1 MGFLDQLKQLQELKS
16 KMDDV
21 KGRLDTITVS
31 EENQYVKITVNG
43 NRRVTAI
50 EIKQQPDTRELERQI
65 LSVLNEALIKSD
77 SVMQSEMKG
86 VMPNIPGL
94 GG

>member
-16 KMDDV
+16 KMDEV
-21 KGRLDTITVS
+21 KNRLDTITVT
-31 EENQYVKITVNG
+31 EENQYIKATVNG
-43 NRRVTAI
+43 NRKITAI
-50 EIKQQPDTRELERQI
+50 EIKQQINPKELEKQL
-65 LSVLNEALIKSD
+65 LSVLNEALVKSD

-94 GG
+94 G

>member
-21 KGRLDTITVS
+21 KSRLDTITVS
-31 EENQYVKITVNG
+31 EEDQYVKATVNG
-43 NRRVTAI
+43 NRKLTAI
-50 EIKQQPDTRELERQI
+50 EIKQQMDSKELESHLLTVI
-65 LSVLNEALIKSD
+65 NEALVKSD

-86 VMPNIPGL
+86 IMPNIPGL
-94 GG
+94 G

>member
-21 KGRLDTITVS
+21 KSRLDTITVS
-31 EENQYVKITVNG
+31 EENSYVKVTVNG
-43 NRRVTAI
+43 NRKITDIR
-50 EIKQQPDTRELERQI
+50 IKQQADSKEMEQHLV
-65 LSVLNEALIKSD
+65 SVVNEALAKSD
-77 SVMQSEMKG
+77 AVMQSEMKG

-94 GG
+94 G

>member
-21 KGRLDTITVS
+21 KTRLDSITVS
-31 EENQYVKITVNG
+31 EENQYLKVTVNG
-43 NRRVTAI
+43 NRKVTAI
-50 EIKQQPDTRELERQI
+50 EIKQQLDPRELERQL
-65 LSVLNEALIKSD
+65 LSSVNEALSKSEN
-77 SVMQSEMKG
+77 VMQSEMKG

-94 GG
+94 G

>member
-21 KGRLDTITVS
+21 KSRLDTITVS
-31 EENQYVKITVNG
+31 EENQYIKATVNG
-43 NRRVTAI
+43 NRKITAI
-50 EIKQQPDTRELERQI
+50 EIKQQLDPKELERQL
-65 LSVLNEALIKSD
+65 LSVINEALVKSD

-86 VMPNIPGL
+86 IMPNIPGL
-94 GG
+94 

>member
-21 KGRLDTITVS
+21 KSRLDTITVS
-31 EENQYVKITVNG
+31 EENQYIKATVNG
-43 NRRVTAI
+43 NRKITAI
-50 EIKQQPDTRELERQI
+50 EIKQQMNPKEMEKQL
-65 LSVLNEALIKSD
+65 LAVLNEALIKSD

-86 VMPNIPGL
+86 IMPSIPGL
-94 GG
+94 G

>member
-21 KGRLDTITVS
+21 KSRLDSITVS
-31 EENQYVKITVNG
+31 EENDFVKVTVNG
-43 NRRVTAI
+43 NRKVT
-50 EIKQQPDTRELERQI
+50 EVQIKQQTDQKALENH
-65 LSVLNEALIKSD
+65 LVSVLNDALTKSD

-86 VMPNIPGL
+86 IMPNIPGL
-94 GG
+94 G

>member
-21 KGRLDTITVS
+21 KNRLDMITVS
-31 EENQYVKITVNG
+31 EENQYVKATVNG
-43 NRRVTAI
+43 NRRITAI
-50 EIKQQPDTRELERQI
+50 EIKQSMDNRALEQQL
-65 LSVLNEALIKSD
+65 LSVLNDALLKSD

-94 GG
+94 G

>member
-21 KGRLDTITVS
+21 KSRLDTITVS
-31 EENQYVKITVNG
+31 EENQYVKATVNG
-43 NRRVTAI
+43 NRKITAI
-50 EIKQQPDTRELERQI
+50 EIRQQMDPKELECQL
-65 LSVLNEALIKSD
+65 LSVLNEALVKSD

-86 VMPNIPGL
+86 IMPNIPGL
-94 GG
+94 

>member
-1 MGFLDQLKQLQELKS
+1 MGFLDQLKQLQDLKS

-21 KGRLDTITVS
+21 KSRLDTITVS
-31 EENQYVKITVNG
+31 EENQYLKVTVSG
-43 NRRVTAI
+43 NRKVTVI
-50 EIKQQPDTRELERQI
+50 EIKQQIDSPELEKQLVSCI
-65 LSVLNEALIKSD
+65 NEALTKSD

-94 GG
+94 A

>member
-16 KMDDV
+16 KMDEV
-21 KGRLDTITVS
+21 KNRLDTITVT
-31 EENQYVKITVNG
+31 EENQYIKATVNG
-43 NRRVTAI
+43 NRKITAI
-50 EIKQQPDTRELERQI
+50 EIKQQIEPKELEKQL
-65 LSVLNEALIKSD
+65 LSVLNEALVKSD

-94 GG
+94 G

>member
-21 KGRLDTITVS
+21 KSRLDTITVS
-31 EENQYVKITVNG
+31 EENQYIKATVNG
-43 NRRVTAI
+43 NRKITAI
-50 EIKQQPDTRELERQI
+50 EIKQQMDPKELERQL
-65 LSVLNEALIKSD
+65 LSIINEALVKSD

-86 VMPNIPGL
+86 IMPNIPGL
-94 GG
+94 

>member
-21 KGRLDTITVS
+21 KSRLDTITVS
-31 EENQYVKITVNG
+31 EENQYIKATVNG
-43 NRRVTAI
+43 NRKITAI
-50 EIKQQPDTRELERQI
+50 EIKQQMDPKELECQL
-65 LSVLNEALIKSD
+65 LSVLNEALVKSD

-86 VMPNIPGL
+86 IMPNIPGL
-94 GG
+94 

>member
-31 EENQYVKITVNG
+31 EEDQYVKATVNG
-43 NRRVTAI
+43 NRKITAI
-50 EIKQQPDTRELERQI
+50 EIKQTADPKELESHLLTVI
-65 LSVLNEALIKSD
+65 NEALVKSD

-86 VMPNIPGL
+86 IMPNIPGL
-94 GG
+94 

>member
-21 KGRLDTITVS
+21 KSRLDTITVS
-31 EENQYVKITVNG
+31 EENAFVKVTVNG
-43 NRRVTAI
+43 NRKVTDI
-50 EIKQQPDTRELERQI
+50 QIKQQTENSDLEKNL
-65 LSVLNEALIKSD
+65 LSVLNEALTKSD

-94 GG
+94 

>member
-31 EENQYVKITVNG
+31 EENQYIKATVNG
-43 NRRVTAI
+43 NRKITAI
-50 EIKQQPDTRELERQI
+50 EIKQQMDPKELERQL
-65 LSVLNEALIKSD
+65 LSVLNDALVKSD

-86 VMPNIPGL
+86 IMPNIPGL
-94 GG
+94 